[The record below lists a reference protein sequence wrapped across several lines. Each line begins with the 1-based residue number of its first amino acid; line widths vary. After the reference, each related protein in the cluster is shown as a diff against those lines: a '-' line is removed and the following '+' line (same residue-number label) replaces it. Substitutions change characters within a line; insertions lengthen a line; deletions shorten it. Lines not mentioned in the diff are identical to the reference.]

1 MAARKLSELLQS
13 MGVETTVG
21 GKLAQAG
28 VKGMK
33 WGVRKPRGSGPG
45 PASKAAPPKPGKKFA
60 KAPPKSAKKMTD
72 QELKKV
78 IARMQMEKQ
87 YAELSKPKVS
97 AGKQMIN
104 NALKQYGQQQL
115 NSFVAG
121 VGNMAASAAKTGI
134 QKQLAKQ
141 ALTDPRTAAALGN
154 ILKSMKP

>member
-1 MAARKLSELLQS
+1 MVRDINELLADV
-13 MGVETTVG
+13 GVQATVG
-21 GKLAQAG
+21 GRLKHFG

-45 PASKAAPPKPGKKFA
+45 PASKA
-60 KAPPKSAKKMTD
+60 KAPKKGQPFDKKAPKSAKKMTD

-87 YAELSKPKVS
+87 YAELSRPKVS
-97 AGKQMIN
+97 AGRQMIN

-121 VGNMAASAAKTGI
+121 VGNAVAGAAKTGI

-141 ALTDPRTAAALGN
+141 ALTDPKTAAALGN
-154 ILKSMKP
+154 ILKTMTP

>member
-1 MAARKLSELLQS
+1 MVRSMSELLADN
-13 MGVETTVG
+13 GVQTTVG
-21 GKLAQAG
+21 GRLKHFG

-45 PASKAAPPKPGKKFA
+45 PAAKAKPPKKGEKFDKKA
-60 KAPPKSAKKMTD
+60 PKSAKKMTD

-87 YAELSKPKVS
+87 YAELSRPKVS
-97 AGKQMIN
+97 AGRQMIN

-115 NSFVAG
+115 NSFVSG
-121 VGNMAASAAKTGI
+121 VGNAAASAAKSGI

-154 ILKSMKP
+154 ILKTMTP